1 MDSND
6 NGKLVLRLMLGG
18 MLLLHG
24 AAKLFGGV
32 DFIVPALQA
41 QGLPG
46 VLANLVYVGEV
57 LAPLAIVFGVFTRL
71 AAGIVVV
78 NMLFAVWLMHMP
90 QLGEIT
96 KNGGWALELQ
106 AFYLFSALAIAI
118 FGAGRISLG
127 GPNGRYN

>member
-6 NGKLVLRLMLGG
+6 NGKLLLRLMLGG

-46 VLANLVYVGEV
+46 VLANLVYIGEV

-106 AFYLFSALAIAI
+106 AFYLFSALAIVM
-118 FGAGRISLG
+118 FGAGRLSLG
-127 GPNGRYN
+127 GPTGRFN